1 MSKEVFIPKL
11 GATMIEG
18 EITKWLKKN
27 GDLVS
32 DKESLVEISTDKI
45 VYTIESPG
53 AGILEILVDEGETK
67 KVSEI
72 IGLIHEN

>member
-11 GATMIEG
+11 GATMIEAS
-18 EITKWLKKN
+18 ITKWLKKN
-27 GDLVS
+27 GDLVD
-32 DKESLVEISTDKI
+32 DKESLVEISTEKI

-53 AGILEILVDEGETK
+53 TGILEIMVDEGETK

-72 IGLIHEN
+72 IGLVHEN